1 VDINCNKTHP
11 KTLKTIQPKNI
22 GKKTTNHP
30 KTLNIK
36 RRITQNHWKPTNTFN
51 TSSQKQSQ
59 KYPTIRI
66 IIKKNINKTKQ
77 TSRASWH
84 RPRYGSSA
92 GSLVPRSAADPQ
104 SPPHHGR
111 RSASEAPGP
120 GSAGRYSAMVKIPGQ
135 FHGLWM
141 VWWLDFYGV
150 SIIFLW
156 ISRFCS
162 MDFYGFRLISMR
174 FCGFWC
180 VFLSHLV
187 WVGFTPALAFQWPLD
202 QHDSQWSVDA
212 NVHHI

>member
-1 VDINCNKTHP
+1 MWRQG
-11 KTLKTIQPKNI
+11 LRLSLTILTRIDGGLNNPKNI
-22 GKKTTNHP
+22 
-30 KTLNIK
+30 
-36 RRITQNHWKPTNTFN
+36 QQSA
-51 TSSQKQSQ
+51 SS
-59 KYPTIRI
+59 
-66 IIKKNINKTKQ
+66 KKNINKTTH

-92 GSLVPRSAADPQ
+92 GSLVPRSAEDPQ

-120 GSAGRYSAMVKIPGQ
+120 GSGRYGAMVKIPGQ

-187 WVGFTPALAFQWPLD
+187 WTGFTPALAFQWPLD